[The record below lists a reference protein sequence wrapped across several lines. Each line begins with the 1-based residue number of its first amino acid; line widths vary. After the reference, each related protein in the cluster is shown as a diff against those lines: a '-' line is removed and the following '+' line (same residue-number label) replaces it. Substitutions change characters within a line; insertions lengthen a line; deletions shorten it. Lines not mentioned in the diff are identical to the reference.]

1 VSQDES
7 GNAPGPPQG
16 TLRIDVAVPG
26 DGQAIA
32 AMQTRAADELTARHG
47 PGHWSTPISGHS
59 VERAIES
66 SRVLVAREDAAVVGT
81 LRLVAKKPWAI
92 DTAFFSQ
99 VRRPLYLLSMTVDPS
114 RQRAGIGRRLL
125 DEAAAIAT
133 TWPADAIRLDAYEGP
148 AGAGPFYERC
158 GYREVGR
165 VTFRSVPLIYY
176 ELILP

>member
-1 VSQDES
+1 VSQDERGTAAGALPS
-7 GNAPGPPQG
+7 
-16 TLRIDVAVPG
+16 TLRIAIAVPG

-32 AMQTRAADELTARHG
+32 AMQTRAAEALTSLHG
-47 PGHWSTPISGHS
+47 TGHWSTPISAHS

-66 SRVLVAREDAAVVGT
+66 SRVLIAREDAAVVGT
-81 LRLVAKKPWAI
+81 LRLVVKKPWAI
-92 DTAFFSQ
+92 DTAFFTE

-125 DEAAAIAT
+125 EEAAANALD
-133 TWPADAIRLDAYEGP
+133 WPADAIRLDAYDAP

-165 VTFRSVPLIYY
+165 VTFRTVPLIYY
-176 ELILP
+176 ERLLP